1 MRRSWLLSLCGLL
14 APLASLAAA
23 GGVVNAYVPLAT
35 NLPLGAARYRTLL
48 IATNTGGS
56 AASLGVAFLAGGA
69 DGGTVNPQPASF
81 AIPPGST
88 LRLYDSVPAGARGM
102 FELSGP
108 PEIVVSARVEAQ
120 AANGNLLASAEV
132 PVISAGGAIAAG
144 QHVELLGLEQSA
156 GGAGSDFGLLNL
168 GASPAHCTV
177 AAYRAD
183 GSRITNPVN
192 LTIFA
197 RSAADFTGAL
207 PRLGQT
213 AIKDARFDVTCDQM
227 FGTYA
232 LVYRSGGPETV
243 VLGPA
248 AQMDGTL
255 TPDDD
260 GSFHFNLPGQFAN
273 GATYAAY
280 DLPLGDGVQ
289 YSHARIEFDLYLNRW
304 HTPFPGNPNYETVAS
319 FRRAASKRQ
328 DRVLYWGLILKGSG
342 DYRTLLDL
350 GLPPGSTGPDGT
362 TLKSGKGPWQERTNY
377 HLVMDYDALAGTI
390 VFEAYQAGTL
400 VQRMTGSIN
409 NSDISNLANQ
419 PVRVDFSAVGVG
431 DGAYFPTTGWLYSN
445 LAVTLT
451 PRPH

>member
-1 MRRSWLLSLCGLL
+1 MRRSWLLALCGLL
-14 APLASLAAA
+14 APLASFAAA

-56 AASLGVAFLAGGA
+56 PASLGVAFLAGGT
-69 DGGTVNPQPASF
+69 DGGTVPPQPASF

-88 LRLYDSVPAGARGM
+88 LRLYDSVPAGARGL

-108 PEIVVSARVEAQ
+108 PEIVVSARVEAL

-132 PVISAGGAIAAG
+132 PVVSAGGAIAAG

-177 AAYRAD
+177 TAYRAD

-213 AIKDARFDVTCDQM
+213 AIKDTRFDVTCDQM

-248 AQMDGTL
+248 ARMDGTL

-260 GSFHFNLPGQFAN
+260 GSFHFDLPGQFAD
-273 GATYAAY
+273 GTTYAAY
-280 DLPLGDGVQ
+280 DLPIGDGVQ
-289 YSHARIEFDLYLNRW
+289 YGRARVEFDLYLNRW
-304 HTPFPGNPNYETVAS
+304 HPPFPGNPNYETVAS
-319 FRRAASKRQ
+319 FRRSATKRP
-328 DRVLYWGLILKGSG
+328 DRILYWGLILKGSG
-342 DYRTLLDL
+342 DFRTLLDI
-350 GLPPGSTGPDGT
+350 GPPPGVTEGT
-362 TLKSGKGPWQERTNY
+362 TVKSGKGPWQERTTY
-377 HLVMDYDALAGTI
+377 HVVLDYDVEAGSL
-390 VFEAYQAGTL
+390 VFEAYQAGQL
-400 VQRMTGSIN
+400 VQRLTGTPN
-409 NSDISNLANQ
+409 NSDISNLGNQ
-419 PVRVDFSAVGVG
+419 LVRVDFSAPGVG

-451 PRPH
+451 PRRR